1 MDKELFKIGDVA
13 KLFHIS
19 ISSLRHYENEGLL
32 IPEYTDEKTGYRY
45 YSPRQ
50 FEVLNTIRY
59 LRALDMPLDEIS
71 DFLHNRDV
79 DRIEEKLRQQ
89 KEAVEKKQEELRRIS
104 RKIDNRLHQL
114 DIAQHSAL
122 DEIQLRLYPP
132 CRIVWVRVSLK
143 ITNSYDLEMPMTN
156 FIREQSE
163 AAVFLGKVG
172 IGISAE
178 ALSEGKFEKY
188 DGIFLILDDEDS
200 FDGETAFLPE
210 TMCVTL
216 RFRGSHTEAPEQYRR
231 LMGYICEH
239 DLEAADFSREI
250 TMIDH
255 GITNDTDKFVTE
267 INIPVRKK
275 H

>member
-71 DFLHNRDV
+71 DFLHDRDV

-122 DEIQLRLYPP
+122 DEIQLRIYPP

-172 IGISAE
+172 IGISE
-178 ALSEGKFEKY
+178 KALNEGNFGQY

-200 FDGETAFLPE
+200 FDGETVFLPE

-216 RFRGSHTEAPEQYRR
+216 RFRGSHAEAPEHYRR
-231 LMGYICEH
+231 LMKYIREH
-239 DLEAADFSREI
+239 DLEASDFSREI